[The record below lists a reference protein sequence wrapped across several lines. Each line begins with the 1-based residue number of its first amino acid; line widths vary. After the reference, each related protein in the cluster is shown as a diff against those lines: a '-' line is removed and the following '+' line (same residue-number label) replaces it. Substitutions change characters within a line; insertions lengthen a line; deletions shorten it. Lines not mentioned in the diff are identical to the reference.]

1 MKTTR
6 FNVALNG
13 LTDATRGDKRLRRI
27 NNAIDGDID
36 RKEEQLLDIADEK
49 EELLKKLAEGD
60 SIGSTLQSLAELFVK
75 EKKIKEA
82 ADISREMKVYIN
94 ETVDVENKK
103 EEEKQ

>member
-6 FNVALNG
+6 FNVALNW
-13 LTDATRGDKRLRRI
+13 LTDATRGDERLRRI

-49 EELLKKLAEGD
+49 EEFLKKLAKGD

-75 EKKIKEA
+75 EKKIREA
-82 ADISREMKVYIN
+82 ANVSREMKVYIN
-94 ETVDVENKK
+94 EMVDVEDKK